1 MKVGSEGKFIVFLF
15 VDIQIKFEFFMEDIS
30 MIFNI
35 GDVFNLF
42 VFDEKVELIEKMQVI
57 VRNEVTLLY
66 SF

>member
-57 VRNEVTLLY
+57 VRNEVMLLY

>member
-1 MKVGSEGKFIVFLF
+1 
-15 VDIQIKFEFFMEDIS
+15 

>member
-35 GDVFNLF
+35 GDVFNFF